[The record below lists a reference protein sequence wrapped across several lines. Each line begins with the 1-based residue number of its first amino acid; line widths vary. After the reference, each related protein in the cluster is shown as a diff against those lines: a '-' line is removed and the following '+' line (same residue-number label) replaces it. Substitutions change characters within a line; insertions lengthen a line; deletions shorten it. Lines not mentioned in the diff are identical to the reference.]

1 MSQPLF
7 YSGGQFAVGS
17 PTIPVADAGFV
28 FGATATDLVRTFQ
41 HRLDRLDDH
50 LIRFRES
57 CRLCRIPLEHS
68 DDELRS
74 AAERLVAHNTQ
85 WIRADEELSLV
96 LLATPGILGHYC
108 GRTESGPPTVI
119 LYTIPLQFSRYR
131 RLFSEGASLVIP
143 PTRALPL
150 ENMDPRAK
158 MRSRMHWWIAEQQ
171 AREIDPGSMAL
182 LVDSQGYI
190 TETASA
196 NFLLVRDGTVV
207 SPPRQMILN
216 GISLSIVRELC
227 ELLGIAF
234 EERKLTRLD
243 CQSADEAMLS
253 CTSFCL
259 AGVHRIDGVQLP
271 WPGPVFRR
279 ILDAWS
285 ERVGVD
291 IERQFLD

>member
-7 YSGGQFAVGS
+7 FSGGQFSLGTPAIS
-17 PTIPVADAGFV
+17 VADAGFV
-28 FGATATDLVRTFQ
+28 FGATATDLIRTFQ
-41 HRLDRLDDH
+41 HRLDRLSDH

-57 CRLCRIPLEHS
+57 CRLCRIPLEHG

-74 AAERLVAHNTQ
+74 AAERLVEHNTQ
-85 WIRADEELSLV
+85 RIRANEELALI
-96 LLATPGILGHYC
+96 LLATPGTLGHYC

-119 LYTIPLQFSRYR
+119 LYTIPLLFSRYR

-143 PTRALPL
+143 QTRALPI
-150 ENMDPRAK
+150 ECVAPRAK

-196 NFLLVRDGTVV
+196 NILLVRDGRVV
-207 SPPRQMILN
+207 SPPQQMILN

-234 EERKLTRLD
+234 EERKLTQMD

-259 AGVHRIDGVQLP
+259 AGVQRIDSVQLP

-279 ILDAWS
+279 LLNAWS
-285 ERVGVD
+285 KRVGVD